1 MGLAFDLRSIP
12 DDGWADSFNAAKG
25 CIAIYVVRGNL
36 IGEVEDERETY
47 LTDPPAS
54 LKYVPDWPDHNRV
67 KLGLDWEE
75 ASQIIHPI
83 RWEWF
88 SPLQS
93 ENGEPYIFEF
103 RNVGMLI
110 IDERRPAKQDGPTD
124 LISDPKTFSKMNLQ
138 SLSNDGSANVNA
150 DDSSTRS
157 PFASEK
163 GSGSDADV
171 DMENGDKE
179 GTEEGAPSPSKLER
193 TSSDDSDED
202 TGPRVFNPSSTRM
215 SQRLARQSRLRES
228 QSPPA
233 AVHADTGQ
241 MTSRSTWT
249 ASTARQLRSGT
260 GTLARV
266 ALSSVQSGD
275 EGMGYEHEDKDEQEA
290 LAQSQTL
297 PQMLPEVGSSS
308 KLSCNDSTQ
317 LRHKSTPTQVNASM
331 PPTEIEAQIP
341 SGQSGRNHGTQAEAE
356 VDARKRE
363 KGMARKRIELTRA
376 RNRPQELLQKNEI
389 QELELL
395 LMYEEQF
402 GESFEG
408 MGG

>member
-1 MGLAFDLRSIP
+1 
-12 DDGWADSFNAAKG
+12 
-25 CIAIYVVRGNL
+25 
-36 IGEVEDERETY
+36 
-47 LTDPPAS
+47 
-54 LKYVPDWPDHNRV
+54 
-67 KLGLDWEE
+67 
-75 ASQIIHPI
+75 
-83 RWEWF
+83 
-88 SPLQS
+88 
-93 ENGEPYIFEF
+93 
-103 RNVGMLI
+103 MLN
-110 IDERRPAKQDGPTD
+110 IDERRPAKQEGPTD
-124 LISDPKTFSKMNLQ
+124 LILDPEPFSKMNLQ
-138 SLSNDGSANVNA
+138 SPSNDGSANVNA

-157 PFASEK
+157 PFTSEK

-171 DMENGDKE
+171 DMENDDNE
-179 GTEEGAPSPSKLER
+179 GTEEGAPSPSRLER

-241 MTSRSTWT
+241 RISRSTRT

-266 ALSSVQSGD
+266 ALSSVQGGD
-275 EGMGYEHEDKDEQEA
+275 QGMGYEDEDKDEQEA

-297 PQMLPEVGSSS
+297 PQMLPEVESSS
-308 KLSCNDSTQ
+308 RLSCNDSTQ
-317 LRHKSTPTQVNASM
+317 LRHKSTPTQVNASI

-341 SGQSGRNHGTQAEAE
+341 SGQSGRNHGTQAETE
-356 VDARKRE
+356 VDARRRE

-376 RNRPQELLQKNEI
+376 RNRLQELLQKNEI